1 MMMTNGRGG
10 KLAIL
15 IAAVLLNTG
24 IGAAGDMLSP
34 ESGNVIFVSKT
45 TGSNKNP
52 GSRTEPLKNFD
63 KAIKKAAAGDTIA
76 VAEGVYSGTF
86 DIGYFESDKALK
98 IYGGFSTDF
107 SQRDPIAHPTLFQP
121 DNKSAAKSRKP
132 ILRFSKNIDG
142 LVIDGLV
149 IDMGERNSYHENK
162 GKPEGVDTGML
173 LLPPQKATG
182 ENPTV
187 TEACLSIPSS
197 AQGGDVVI
205 RNNVFLNGA
214 KFGIQAGLR
223 SGTIRVV
230 NNVFVSNRMAA
241 IEIYGTCPSTGGPKS
256 MSRCGLAEIANNTIL
271 FSWSRTKDF
280 LDMGYGVRVMTR
292 LGYDIHHNIIGGN
305 IMAGVDDSRFTPE
318 EWIQLDNNIFF
329 VNKKAD
335 LEYSP
340 ESNTTLDLWAE
351 QFEDL
356 EFGSASNNS
365 NAVQKDLLIKKAYLD
380 GFLSARY
387 SEETDFDPDS
397 PANQWRSILG
407 MNLQGKMS
415 SSVSM
420 YANRY
425 PVDETL
431 KLFGAVK
438 GVGAQGF

>member
-1 MMMTNGRGG
+1 MTTSRHRGHI
-10 KLAIL
+10 AI
-15 IAAVLLNTG
+15 IVATMFFTTG
-24 IGAAGDMLSP
+24 IAAAGDILNP
-34 ESGNVIFVSKT
+34 GSGNVIFVSKT

-52 GSRTEPLKNFD
+52 GSRTEPLKNLD
-63 KAIKKAAAGDTIA
+63 KAIKRAAAGDTIA
-76 VAEGVYSGTF
+76 IAEGVYSGTF
-86 DIGYFESDKALK
+86 DIGYFESNKALK

-107 SQRDPIAHPTLFQP
+107 SKRHPIAHPTLLQP
-121 DNKSAAKSRKP
+121 DNKSGAKSRKP

-149 IDMGERNSYHENK
+149 IDMGERNSYHETK
-162 GKPEGVDTGML
+162 GKPAGVGGGML
-173 LLPPQKATG
+173 LLPPQKASG
-182 ENPTV
+182 DNATV
-187 TEACLSIPSS
+187 TEACLSIPSA
-197 AQGGDVVI
+197 AQGGEVVI

-223 SGTIRVV
+223 SGTIRVL
-230 NNVFVSNRMAA
+230 NNVFVTNRMAA

-280 LDMGYGVRVMTR
+280 QDMGYGVRVMTK

-305 IMAGVDDSRFTPE
+305 IMAGVDDSRFTPD
-318 EWIQLDNNIFF
+318 EWIKLDDNIFF

-340 ESNTTLDLWAE
+340 ESNTTLDLWTD

-356 EFGSASNNS
+356 EFGSVSNNT
-365 NAVQKDLLIKKAYLD
+365 NAVQKGLVIEKAYLE

-387 SEETDFDPDS
+387 SEETDFDPES

-420 YANRY
+420 YANHY
-425 PVDETL
+425 PVDEAL

-438 GVGAQGF
+438 GVGAQDF